1 MYSCPLVVFFFFSP
15 CSETDCT
22 FIYQPQSV
30 LFVPRFCHVL
40 EMTVCWLS
48 AVNKSVFKCLPP
60 FVSLLKS
67 EKVFVFFVYVNVEC
81 PPKTKCYSF
90 YNNQRANTRMIAW
103 CPARV
108 SGRQRKS
115 RDPSFSDGQTPK
127 MLRDNQSAFHRALH
141 LQGSVTFLLR
151 LPSFTLVFRRKNWR
165 YIRGSVQCVLVADSK
180 TLFLRQYETLLIPHS
195 DLAY

>member
-1 MYSCPLVVFFFFSP
+1 
-15 CSETDCT
+15 
-22 FIYQPQSV
+22 
-30 LFVPRFCHVL
+30 
-40 EMTVCWLS
+40 MTVCWLS
-48 AVNKSVFKCLPP
+48 AVNKSVFKCLPA

-67 EKVFVFFVYVNVEC
+67 EKVFCRVVFFLSMWMSNALPKQNVIHFITI
-81 PPKTKCYSF
+81 KG
-90 YNNQRANTRMIAW
+90 ANTRMIAW

-165 YIRGSVQCVLVADSK
+165 YIRGSVQCVLVADDK

-195 DLAY
+195 DLAC

>member
-1 MYSCPLVVFFFFSP
+1 MSLEMLGPMYSCPLVVFFFFSP

-48 AVNKSVFKCLPP
+48 AVNKSVFKCLRP

-108 SGRQRKS
+108 SGSLVTRLWVTVRLQKCC
-115 RDPSFSDGQTPK
+115 GTI
-127 MLRDNQSAFHRALH
+127 RAPFTERFIYRAVSHSCCVSLAS
-141 LQGSVTFLLR
+141 LLYSGERTGGISEDQYSVF
-151 LPSFTLVFRRKNWR
+151 
-165 YIRGSVQCVLVADSK
+165 
-180 TLFLRQYETLLIPHS
+180 
-195 DLAY
+195 